1 MISTKKSQVLTLRI
15 FAVITSFLLWMYV
28 LSSAQTQ
35 IEKKVN
41 IKYVLPESYSIVNKV
56 TRNISY
62 TIKGPR
68 AIVRNLLT
76 KEMVVEA
83 NVKNIFKEKQ
93 LSYEISLNNASLSFP
108 FGVEVISYEPKR
120 VKIELDKKLSKK
132 VAVKLKVYGDL
143 PSDHKLIQSQII
155 PKVITIEGPAT
166 ILSEVK
172 ELQTQLFNWSGIT
185 QSDSIKLAINS
196 KDERIKLS
204 QDQVDFQYEIQPTR
218 ANLLIK
224 NVPIN
229 FLTRRIFSRVNS
241 RFVNLMVLADDS
253 SSIARLKKEIK
264 IIAEIPDDATGEVEI
279 ELNASLP
286 EGLHLLEMTPNK
298 VKVNL

>member
-108 FGVEVISYEPKR
+108 FGIEVISYEPKR